1 MDLSIIIVSW
11 NVYEE
16 LAACLHSIRAASDDT
31 YTQESII
38 IDNASTDGTPAR
50 IRRDFPWAR
59 LIEPG
64 GNIGFARGNNLGI
77 DAASGRYLLFLN
89 PDTEVVGDALFRL
102 TAYLDQNPGV
112 GVVGP
117 RLLNPDGSVQSS
129 RRRFPTFWT
138 AVFESTWLEPF
149 APRRVLDRYYVR
161 DIPDDAICEVDWV
174 QGAAFAVRR
183 EVVEQVGA
191 FDESFFMY
199 SEELDWQKRIKLAGW
214 RIVSLPAAQVIHH
227 GGRSSDQVVAR
238 RHIYFQTSKV
248 HYFSKHHG
256 PLLGSLVRLVL
267 LANYLWQTVLE
278 AVKWVLGHKR
288 TLRRE
293 RVRAYW
299 QVLRSGLR
307 S

>member
-1 MDLSIIIVSW
+1 
-11 NVYEE
+11 
-16 LAACLHSIRAASDDT
+16 
-31 YTQESII
+31 
-38 IDNASTDGTPAR
+38 
-50 IRRDFPWAR
+50 

-64 GNIGFARGNNLGI
+64 KNVGFARGNNLGI
-77 DAASGRYLLFLN
+77 QAASGRHLLFLN
-89 PDTEVVGDALFRL
+89 PDTEIIGDALSRL
-102 TAYLDQNPGV
+102 TAYLDQNPQV

-117 RLLNPDGSVQSS
+117 QLLNPDGSIQSS

-138 AVFESTWLEPF
+138 AVFESTWLEPI
-149 APRRVLDRYYVR
+149 APRRVLDRYFVR
-161 DIPDDAICEVDWV
+161 DIPDDTVCEVDWV

-199 SEELDWQKRIKLAGW
+199 SEELDWQKRIKQAGW

-267 LANYLWQTVLE
+267 LANYLWQTMLE

-288 TLRRE
+288 PLRRE

-307 S
+307 G